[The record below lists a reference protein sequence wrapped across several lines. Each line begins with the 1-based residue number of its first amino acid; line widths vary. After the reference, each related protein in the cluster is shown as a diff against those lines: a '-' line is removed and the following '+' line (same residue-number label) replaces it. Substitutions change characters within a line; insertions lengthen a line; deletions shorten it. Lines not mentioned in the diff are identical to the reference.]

1 MEPTVDEMSGRE
13 ETITTVVTLPLV
25 KKEPDVSQ
33 ESQEKSQKKSQE
45 TKADEIA
52 NRREAVY
59 ELIRTTPGI
68 TTPAIAKALAI
79 TDRKVR
85 TVLEQLKQSGRIRFE
100 GTGRGGRWMI
110 NE

>member
-1 MEPTVDEMSGRE
+1 MEPTVDEMSSRE

-33 ESQEKSQKKSQE
+33 ESQKKSQE

-100 GTGRGGRWMI
+100 GTGRGGRWII